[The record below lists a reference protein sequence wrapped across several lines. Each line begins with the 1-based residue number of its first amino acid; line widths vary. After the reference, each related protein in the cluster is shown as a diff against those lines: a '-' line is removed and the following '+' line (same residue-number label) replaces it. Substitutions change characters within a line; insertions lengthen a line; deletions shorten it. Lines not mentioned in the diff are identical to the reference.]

1 MKAKPGR
8 GPANAADASK
18 EPAGGGATGA
28 ATGAGS
34 KEKPGAP
41 GDGDS
46 KPKVNLLDCI
56 ISDNFAAF
64 GRKDGGG
71 KGGKSSPLI
80 TVRDQFPDTHATAG
94 LVTGSSATDEG
105 RAL

>member
-1 MKAKPGR
+1 MTLTLPQRRLAPVISQWVS
-8 GPANAADASK
+8 NHQVESTDAFVLRAQLENMSEHK
-18 EPAGGGATGA
+18 VQAIYESLDSGNYKQAL
-28 ATGAGS
+28 
-34 KEKPGAP
+34 KQCEKM
-41 GDGDS
+41 
-46 KPKVNLLDCI
+46 L
-56 ISDNFAAF
+56 
-64 GRKDGGG
+64 